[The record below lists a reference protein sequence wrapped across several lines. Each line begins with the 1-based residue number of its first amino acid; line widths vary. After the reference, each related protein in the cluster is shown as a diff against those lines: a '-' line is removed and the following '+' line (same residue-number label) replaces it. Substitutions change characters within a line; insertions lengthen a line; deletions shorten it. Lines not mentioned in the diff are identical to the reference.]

1 MKIITQ
7 KKNYIVFENK
17 KETQNM
23 VILGHVKIKEN
34 LDINKLNQFY
44 VYFTFSKN
52 SRKNYFFIS

>member
-44 VYFTFSKN
+44 VYFKIN
-52 SRKNYFFIS
+52 SILI